1 MKRKLI
7 LSICGSIKT
16 LKVKDIDKDENNNLM
31 SFHIDDEKLLE
42 KYKTT
47 WIKIECFIVVS
58 LGSFLFMEINV
69 TYQYI

>member
-47 WIKIECFIVVS
+47 WIKIEFFIVVS

>member
-16 LKVKDIDKDENNNLM
+16 LKVKDVDKDENNNLM

-47 WIKIECFIVVS
+47 WIKIEFFIVVS